1 MAVILTVFIMRTIT
15 VLVRPITILNDW
27 VKTKEDFEKG
37 RDANMMLGLLGW
49 IIAVAVHI
57 AFGAALWTMGA
68 V

>member
-27 VKTKEDFEKG
+27 VKTKEDFEKS